1 MLVNPLLITVGALIG
16 SSGAVLTDDMCQAM
30 NREILDVVLAP
41 APSGG
46 GGSAVAKD
54 YGAHTETSASALA
67 TKMIEARR
75 VVIVPGYGLAV
86 AKVPPPPTLP
96 ILPTPSAPS
105 PAAAPSAPPQAQY
118 AVAEIAASLR
128 KKGVEVFFGIH
139 PVAGRMPG
147 QLNVLLAEAG
157 VPYDMVLEM
166 DEVNDLV
173 PEVSR
178 Y

>member
-1 MLVNPLLITVGALIG
+1 MARTERPAGVSTCNECNGYDGCNGCVANVTSANEASRTRHRWRPGHAHRLVRG
-16 SSGAVLTDDMCQAM
+16 SAKAGDQAPTAVLLHHVPQV
-30 NREILDVVLAP
+30 I
-41 APSGG
+41 
-46 GGSAVAKD
+46 
-54 YGAHTETSASALA
+54 
-67 TKMIEARR
+67 
-75 VVIVPGYGLAV
+75 IVPGYGLAV
-86 AKVPPPPTLP
+86 ANG
-96 ILPTPSAPS
+96 
-105 PAAAPSAPPQAQY
+105 QY
-118 AVAEIAASLR
+118 AIAEITKELR
-128 KKGVEVFFGIH
+128 DSGVNVRFGIH